1 MISNSERQALSDQL
15 MVTPE
20 SINEL
25 NIEECREEA
34 FPRAEA
40 ALRMYGEA
48 LLTGT
53 TEDVLAAD
61 AEVDAATKEEMS

>member
-1 MISNSERQALSDQL
+1 MTARSD
-15 MVTPE
+15 
-20 SINEL
+20 
-25 NIEECREEA
+25 
-34 FPRAEA
+34 A

-61 AEVDAATKEEMS
+61 AEVDAATKEEVNG